1 MINDADIL
9 VIIPAKGRST
19 GVPGKNMRL
28 LAGKPLIVY
37 TIETAKKAR
46 KVNRILV
53 STDDPKIKEISEKCG
68 AEVPFL
74 RPEELAKDNT
84 PGIDPIIHALNWL
97 EEKENY
103 RPEIV
108 VLLQP
113 TSPLRSGRD
122 VDNAIDLFFEKKA
135 DAVVSVCLS
144 ETHPYWMK
152 EVDND
157 GRMSAFINNET
168 AKRQELPP
176 IYQLNGA
183 IYISKVPVLLEK
195 RTFCPEKTF
204 AYIMP
209 RERSVDIDT
218 QLDFEFAE
226 FLMGRKN

>member
-37 TIETAKKAR
+37 TIEAAKKAR

-53 STDDPKIKEISEKCG
+53 STDAPEIKEISEKYG

-74 RPEELAKDNT
+74 RPKALAKDNT

-97 EEKENY
+97 AEKENY

-122 VDNAIDLFFEKKA
+122 VDNAVDLFFENKA
-135 DAVVSVCLS
+135 DAVVSVYLS

-168 AKRQELPP
+168 VRRQELPP

-195 RTFCPEKTF
+195 RTFCSEKTF

-226 FLMGRKN
+226 FLMGR